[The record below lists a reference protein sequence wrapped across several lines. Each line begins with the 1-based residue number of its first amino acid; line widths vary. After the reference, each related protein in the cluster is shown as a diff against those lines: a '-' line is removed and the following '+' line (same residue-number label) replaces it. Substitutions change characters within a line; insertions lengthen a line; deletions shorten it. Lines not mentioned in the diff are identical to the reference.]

1 MLPNEVI
8 VNSMTLKVE
17 RENASAMIEGF
28 YKGTTRHYVTIF
40 VAHENAWS
48 MKGKFRQYPKLL
60 TTIQQINPKHKLSEI
75 GKSMRA
81 ESYSIDYKYIAILKK
96 IYHVRN
102 NVNLWKEICNNG
114 LFDIWDWSAPY
125 NNLRDDKD
133 PDSDKGD
140 PRILLLKICEIDYDF
155 TSDLHISIRAD
166 KIRPRNVNIIRPVI
180 SDGDY
185 ASIVSMLESSV
196 TPYLQAI
203 EVVND

>member
-1 MLPNEVI
+1 MSGEYLI
-8 VNSMTLKVE
+8 NSMTLKVE
-17 RENASAMIEGF
+17 KENAKAMIEGF

-81 ESYSIDYKYIAILKK
+81 GSYSIDYKYIAILKK
-96 IYHVRN
+96 IYHVKN

-125 NNLRDDKD
+125 NNLRDDD
-133 PDSDKGD
+133 DTDIDKGD
-140 PRILLLKICEIDYDF
+140 PRILLLRICEIDYDF
-155 TSDLHISIRAD
+155 ENGLQIGDRSDAIPQRKVNTIR
-166 KIRPRNVNIIRPVI
+166 KIIPDDEYGATIE
-180 SDGDY
+180 
-185 ASIVSMLESSV
+185 MLESSV

-203 EVVND
+203 EAVND